1 MSKDE
6 PIDGP
11 IIVERH
17 HHPRMSIVS
26 TGTATGPLRT
36 SISSQTKRASFF
48 IGDNEG
54 NRVPVKIVGPDEQE
68 ITADEII
75 VPPDGGYGYVIVFAA
90 FLSNVIVDGIVFS
103 FGSLK
108 DSIHEAG
115 GGTLDQSTVAWIGS
129 LLTGFYLLTGPF
141 VSAIANKWGFRSVA
155 VMGSLIASSAF
166 ILSWY
171 LCQDGPRIGL
181 LILFYGVIGGSG
193 FGMIYVPAV
202 IAVGFYFEKKRALAT
217 GIAICGSGIGNF
229 IFPPFIQFLNQRYGW
244 QKSIFVLGLTVLLC
258 GLLGLLYRP
267 LKPQRVRKLS
277 LITPL
282 ESPEGTPLLMRI
294 KRARDVMMK
303 WDSINSFVSNRESY
317 PEVQNADP
325 RNRAEVLYNRARK
338 SSTASLKGNV
348 PVGMPVSGM
357 QKKRL
362 SVPSMLGG
370 EPPNFPYA
378 TGALTSVPSKATSL
392 KAKSFVGL
400 PDLHEI
406 EEEHGSDD
414 AGSREA
420 SVGPA
425 PLAIEPVKSKTG
437 DGIDDNENS
446 NLIRNRNGSVV
457 TCRIGNSMLM
467 VDEMTNSRI
476 LRVASRVTLN
486 KPLYRDDIFY
496 SGSLLRIPDYA
507 NNVMTSQEW
516 TAAVTRPPENEILPI
531 VEAEDKPKS
540 TCLGGSCDIVKKML
554 DFSLL
559 RSPTFIIF
567 SISGMFSML
576 GLFVPFVFLMDQ
588 AYSVL
593 KDDIDDKQALTLLI
607 SLIGAANTV
616 GRILA
621 GWIADRPF
629 INALMLNNGAV
640 TIMGLSTLMVPHLST
655 FGQFIAYSCTFGISM
670 ACFAS
675 LRSILVVELLGLAKL
690 TNAFGLLLLFQG
702 IASMVATPLAGIIAQ
717 QSGGDFAM
725 AFYAAGSFLVFSA
738 VMLYPLNRLNK
749 WEKSRKKDEDMQKA

>member
-1 MSKDE
+1 MSKDD
-6 PIDGP
+6 PIAAPVLETGQ
-11 IIVERH
+11 R
-17 HHPRMSIVS
+17 PRVSIVS
-26 TGTATGPLRT
+26 TGPSHHTRR
-36 SISSQTKRASFF
+36 SSTVSQSRRASFF
-48 IGDNEG
+48 IGDTEG
-54 NRVPVKIVGPDEQE
+54 HKIPVKIVGPDEQE

-108 DSIHEAG
+108 DSIYDAG
-115 GGTLDQSTVAWIGS
+115 GGTLDQSTIAWVGS

-155 VMGSLIASSAF
+155 VMGSLITATAF

-171 LCQDGPRIGL
+171 LCQDGPKIGL
-181 LILFYGVIGGSG
+181 LIIFYGIIGGSG

-244 QKSIFVLGLTVLLC
+244 QKTIFVLGLVVLLC

-267 LKPQRVRKLS
+267 LKPQKVRKLS

-294 KRARDVMMK
+294 KRARDIMMK
-303 WDSINSFVSNRESY
+303 WDSVNSFTSNRESY

-325 RNRAEVLYNRARK
+325 RTRAEILYNRARK
-338 SSTASLKGNV
+338 SSTASLKGAV
-348 PVGMPVSGM
+348 PVPIGATGGM
-357 QKKRL
+357 QNKRL
-362 SVPSMLGG
+362 SVPSMPSSLGG
-370 EPPNFPYA
+370 GEQSAFPQVA
-378 TGALTSVPSKATSL
+378 GVLINVPSKATSL

-420 SVGPA
+420 SIGPKS
-425 PLAIEPVKSKTG
+425 LEPQNPKEG

-476 LRVASRVTLN
+476 IRVASKVTLN

-516 TAAVTRPPENEILPI
+516 TAAVTRPPENEVMPA
-531 VEAEDKPKS
+531 VEGEDKPKT
-540 TCLGGSCDIVKKML
+540 TCLGESFEIVKKML

-559 RSPTFIIF
+559 LSPTFIIF
-567 SISGMFSML
+567 CISGMFSML

-588 AYSVL
+588 AYAVL
-593 KDDIDDKQALTLLI
+593 KDDIPDKKSLTLLI

-621 GWIADRPF
+621 GWVADRPF

-640 TIMGLSTLMVPHLST
+640 TIMGLSTILVPHLSS
-655 FGQFIAYSCTFGISM
+655 FGQFIGYSCTFGISM
-670 ACFAS
+670 
-675 LRSILVVELLGLAKL
+675 GK
-690 TNAFGLLLLFQG
+690 LLF
-702 IASMVATPLAGIIAQ
+702 SSKIIIH
-717 QSGGDFAM
+717 SIF
-725 AFYAAGSFLVFSA
+725 
-738 VMLYPLNRLNK
+738 
-749 WEKSRKKDEDMQKA
+749 KAKADS